1 MKGNSPMK
9 KLIYFTLC
17 GFISAFIT
25 TLLIFLF
32 IKFDLGVLFF
42 YAFGLSFLGSLAG
55 TAFWYIK
62 YRELFETFLVFLC
75 YFLTISFLAYL
86 GPTTVD
92 RSLSVF
98 VYFYAV
104 EENGIPENYQNE
116 RYFKEFTQ
124 RRLDDGIKTGML
136 SKEGHIYKPTIKSK
150 MLYGIFYPTA
160 VITGTDKAYKTF
172 KKSVKEKK

>member
-1 MKGNSPMK
+1 MK
-9 KLIYFTLC
+9 KLIYFTLG

-25 TLLIFLF
+25 TVLIFLF

-55 TAFWYIK
+55 TAFWCLK
-62 YRELFETFLVFLC
+62 YKEKFETFLVFLC
-75 YFLTISFLAYL
+75 YFLSISFFSYL

-116 RYFKEFTQ
+116 RYFKDFTK
-124 RRLDDGIKTGML
+124 RRLEDGIKTGML
-136 SKEGHIYKPTIKSK
+136 SKEGNIYKPTIKSK
-150 MLYGIFYPTA
+150 ILYGIFYPIS
-160 VITGTDKAYKTF
+160 VITGTDETYKKF